1 MDMCVTCVYCAIIIS
16 PKHYTLYNNI
26 VYIQS
31 CTADHMMLCS
41 HDPIAQALEMQQAE
55 EEQQKLSITEIMKN
69 PSKVVLLKVM
79 LICLPN
85 AFMMYCA
92 HPRIWL
98 DQEKLTM
105 ISNQRSLKNVPN
117 MEKLSSVLYMR

>member
-1 MDMCVTCVYCAIIIS
+1 M
-16 PKHYTLYNNI
+16 
-26 VYIQS
+26 YIQS
-31 CTADHMMLCS
+31 CTGDHMMLCS

-55 EEQQKLSITEIMKN
+55 EEQQKLSITEIMRN

-79 LICLPN
+79 LICFSN
-85 AFMMYCA
+85 AFMCCA